1 MKFRLTSLVSA
12 ATISAAVYVL
22 AFALPEASAQN
33 PGMAQKVAEIKQA
46 SAANKQAL
54 ARYTWQ
60 EQQAISLKGEVKK
73 TVSYQVSIGADGQQ
87 QKIELGST
95 AAPPPSGGRL
105 KQRIVARKTD
115 EFQQYGQQ
123 VAALAKQYTQP
134 DPQLL
139 QQAYQQG
146 NASIKLG
153 GAPGTVTLVIKN
165 YIKPG
170 DSMTLVFDE
179 GQKSI
184 QTLQV
189 SSYLSDPKDAV
200 TMVVQFA
207 KLPSGVNH
215 VATAQINGVSK
226 QMTVA
231 IQNFNYQVSQM

>member
-1 MKFRLTSLVSA
+1 MKIRLTAVVSA
-12 ATISAAVYVL
+12 GTISVAL
-22 AFALPEASAQN
+22 CAFAFNSSDAYGQN
-33 PGMAQKVAEIKQA
+33 SPIGQKVAAIKQA
-46 SAANKQAL
+46 AAINKQAL

-73 TVSYQVSIGADGQQ
+73 TVSYQVSIGPGGQQ

-95 AAPPPSGGRL
+95 SAPPPSGGRL

-139 QQAYQQG
+139 QQAYQAG
-146 NASIKLG
+146 NTSIQLG

-165 YIKPG
+165 YIKQG
-170 DSMTLVFDE
+170 DSMTLIFSE
-179 GQKSI
+179 GQNAI
-184 QTLQV
+184 QSLQIAT
-189 SSYLSDPKDAV
+189 YLTDPKDAV
-200 TMVVQFA
+200 TVAAQFSR
-207 KLPSGVNH
+207 LPSGVNH
-215 VATAQINGVSK
+215 VSTAQINGVSK